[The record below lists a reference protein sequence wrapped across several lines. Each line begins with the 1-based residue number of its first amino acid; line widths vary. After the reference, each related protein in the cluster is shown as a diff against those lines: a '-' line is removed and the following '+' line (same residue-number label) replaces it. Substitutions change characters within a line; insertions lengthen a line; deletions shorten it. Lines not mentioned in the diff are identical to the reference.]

1 MSLNKSFTENYEEKP
16 LLNPNELQGLAPGE
30 NVIVRIMTRNDLRGN
45 SIDHTS
51 VYNVGN
57 QRFKYRYEYLTKSF
71 QISIKLIWI
80 RSHGGDTS
88 KVNLDLHVY
97 DIDAHFAKLA
107 EKWRLKNS
115 KEKAS
120 GRTPGAGERN
130 KAKMDEAV

>member
-1 MSLNKSFTENYEEKP
+1 M
-16 LLNPNELQGLAPGE
+16 
-30 NVIVRIMTRNDLRGN
+30 RIMTRNDLRGN

-71 QISIKLIWI
+71 PNLDKIDLDKITW
-80 RSHGGDTS
+80 GDTS

-107 EKWRLKNS
+107 EKMEAEKNS

-120 GRTPGAGERN
+120 GRTPVQVSVTKQRWTRQFKEN
-130 KAKMDEAV
+130 

>member
-71 QISIKLIWI
+71 P
-80 RSHGGDTS
+80 
-88 KVNLDLHVY
+88 NLDK
-97 DIDAHFAKLA
+97 IDLDKITWVIL
-107 EKWRLKNS
+107 LK
-115 KEKAS
+115 
-120 GRTPGAGERN
+120 
-130 KAKMDEAV
+130 